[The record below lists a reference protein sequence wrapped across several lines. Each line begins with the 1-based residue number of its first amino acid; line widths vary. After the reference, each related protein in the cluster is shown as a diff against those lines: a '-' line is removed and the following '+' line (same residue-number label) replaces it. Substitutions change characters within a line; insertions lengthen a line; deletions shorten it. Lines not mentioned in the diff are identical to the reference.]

1 MSPLGQHELL
11 LGHGAVHR
19 VSMSVGRIDLL
30 TIFYRIR
37 TDGDNRTPRTDLVLL
52 DAIEYDTGDG
62 NNDVRKE

>member
-1 MSPLGQHELL
+1 
-11 LGHGAVHR
+11 
-19 VSMSVGRIDLL
+19 MSVGRIDLL
-30 TIFYRIR
+30 TIFFRIR